1 MQRLRFVDL
10 ATLVYLGAVAALLVA
25 ARQRASSAWPILLA
39 AHATTAAGIIWIA
52 WKPRSGILGWIR
64 ELYPLPLFVLLYR
77 ESAALNH
84 AVFDHPLDA
93 WFLGAEQRWFGFQ
106 PSLVFAER
114 LPATA
119 FAEILYAGY
128 FSFYVMILGLGIR
141 LAATDPPA
149 ARRFM
154 GTLAAVFFACY
165 AVFIVFPVVGPR
177 VLETHGIDDATLASL
192 GLDRIGPMPPGTQA
206 GPFARLMALLYAWFE
221 GDGGAFPSSHVIV
234 ACLTLRE
241 SFRHRFGI
249 RWIHTVAVVALCLG
263 TVYGRYHY
271 VSDVVAGLVLAPG
284 LIAGA
289 EWLQRRWPGPNS
301 D

>member
-10 ATLVYLGAVAALLVA
+10 ATLAYLGAVAALLVV
-25 ARQRASSAWPILLA
+25 ARQRASSAWLPLLPLHAAAATGIL
-39 AHATTAAGIIWIA
+39 WIA
-52 WKPRSGILGWIR
+52 RKPRSGIPGTIR
-64 ELYPLPLFVLLYR
+64 ELYPLPLFLGLYR

-84 AVFDHPLDA
+84 AVFARPLDA
-93 WFLGAEQRWFGFQ
+93 LFLRAEQRWFGFQ
-106 PSLVFAER
+106 PSLAFAEH

-119 FAEILYAGY
+119 FAEVLYAGY
-128 FSFYVMILGLGIR
+128 FSFYIMILGVGIR
-141 LAATDPPA
+141 LAATDRPA

-177 VLETHGIDDATLASL
+177 VLETHGIDEATLRTL
-192 GLDRIGPMPPGTQA
+192 GIDPIRPMPPGTQV

-241 SFRHRFGI
+241 SFRHRFRI
-249 RWIHTVAVVALCLG
+249 RWIHAVAVVALCFG

-289 EWLQRRWPGPNS
+289 EWMQRRWPGS
-301 D
+301 DSD